1 MSKHEKLFK
10 ISMEEEVNKKT
21 EDLEREITSDPA
33 LQDIQVTEEME
44 LRMEE
49 RIRAYEAAKRNGKT
63 TCTEEMG
70 GTNADGRSAESGG
83 KYNKVRHR
91 RKGVFQKPK
100 LWAALVA
107 VFILVLSMGITSMS
121 EKSFWKTW
129 WDTMWGEDKLAFV
142 DVEEMDV
149 VESGDVDET
158 TAYIQIDEALNTN
171 VVCLYNLPEGMVFE
185 SYSIDEEQ
193 GLAKV
198 FYMYNGE
205 VVRYNIYLNGNNA
218 SYGAIEEDEVI
229 EVFDVENTKQKV
241 TVEAYKVPEVGVHRY
256 IAYFEYG
263 GVHYQLKGVMERPK
277 IEEIIKNLKYL

>member
-70 GTNADGRSAESGG
+70 GTNADGRGAESGG
-83 KYNKVRHR
+83 KYNTVSHR

-129 WDTMWGEDKLAFV
+129 WDTMWGEDKVAFV
-142 DVEEMDV
+142 DVEEMDAL
-149 VESGDVDET
+149 ESKDGDEA
-158 TAYIQIDEALNTN
+158 TAYMQIDEALNTN
-171 VVCLYNLPEGMVFE
+171 VIRLDNLPEGMVFE
-185 SYSIDEEQ
+185 SYSIDKEQ

-198 FYMYNGE
+198 FYKCNGE

-218 SYGAIEEDEVI
+218 SYGAIGEDEMVD
-229 EVFDVENTKQKV
+229 VFDVENGKQKV
-241 TVEAYKVPEVGVHRY
+241 TVKAYGIPDKKLPEY
-256 IAYFEYG
+256 NAYFEYA